1 MNEEWLV
8 DGRKIP
14 DEVMGYIRKIAVQAV
29 RENGQSPEV
38 VAKVLNFNRSC
49 IYEWLRRYDQ
59 GGYEALESGK
69 PPGAKPL
76 ITREMEGW
84 LEETVLSST
93 PVEHGYD
100 TNLWTRDILAEM
112 LKKEFGVSVS
122 GLSVSLHLR
131 KRGLSYQK
139 PSYRDLARDE
149 REVEHFVNDTFP
161 RIQRL
166 AGKMGADIG
175 FEDEAGIG
183 LMKRSG
189 RTWGRAGSTP
199 VVQVVMQ
206 RGGYNV
212 LSIVTPKGEMNYSV
226 TEESVNSERY
236 IEFLD
241 GLIHQRQRPLI
252 LIVDQAPF
260 HGSQKLRAWVRA
272 HRTRL
277 RIFFLPKCS
286 PELNPDEQV
295 WNEVKNNQIGKQP
308 IKNKRDLKQRLYSA
322 LRSLQRQSER
332 IRSFFQL
339 PDTLYASMNVR

>member
-14 DEVMGYIRKIAVQAV
+14 DEVMDYIRKIAVQAI
-29 RENGQSPEV
+29 RENGQSPEL

-49 IYEWLRRYDQ
+49 IYEWLKKYDE
-59 GGYEALESGK
+59 GGYEALESRK

-76 ITREMEGW
+76 ISREMEVW
-84 LEETVLSST
+84 LEERVLNST
-93 PVEHGYD
+93 PVQHGYD
-100 TNLWTRDILAEM
+100 TNLWTRDILAEL

-131 KRGLSYQK
+131 KLGLSYQK
-139 PSYRDLARDE
+139 PSYRDVARDE
-149 REVEHFVNDTFP
+149 QEVEHFVNDTFP

-166 AGKMGADIG
+166 ADKMGADIG

-183 LMKRSG
+183 LIKRSG
-189 RTWGRAGSTP
+189 RTWGRVGSTP
-199 VVQVVMQ
+199 VVQVVMP

-226 TEESVNSERY
+226 TEDSVNSEQY
-236 IEFLD
+236 IEFLN
-241 GLIHQRQRPLI
+241 GLIHGPERPLI

-260 HGSQKLRAWVRA
+260 HGSQKVREWVRA
-272 HRTRL
+272 HRSRL
-277 RIFFLPKCS
+277 RIFFLPKRS

-295 WNEVKNNQIGKQP
+295 WNEIKNNKLGKQP
-308 IKNKRDLKQRLYSA
+308 IKNKRDLKKRLYSA
-322 LRSLQRQSER
+322 LRSLQRHSQR

-339 PDTLYASMNVR
+339 PDTLYASTNVC

>member
-14 DEVMGYIRKIAVQAV
+14 DEVMDYIRKIAVQAV
-29 RENGQSPEV
+29 RENGHSPEV

-49 IYEWLRRYDQ
+49 IYEWLKRYDE
-59 GGYEALESGK
+59 GGYEALESRK

-84 LEETVLSST
+84 LEETVLNST
-93 PVEHGYD
+93 PVQHGYD

-131 KRGLSYQK
+131 KLGLSYQK
-139 PSYRDLARDE
+139 PSYRDVARDE
-149 REVEHFVNDTFP
+149 QEVEHFVSDTFP

-166 AGKMGADIG
+166 ADKMGADIG

-183 LMKRSG
+183 LMRRSG
-189 RTWGRAGSTP
+189 RTWGRVGSTP

-212 LSIVTPKGEMNYSV
+212 LSIVTPQGKMNYSV
-226 TEESVNSERY
+226 TEESVNSQRY
-236 IEFLD
+236 IEFLGD
-241 GLIHQRQRPLI
+241 LIHGRERPLI

-260 HGSQKLRAWVRA
+260 HGSQKVRKWVRA

-286 PELNPDEQV
+286 PDLNPDEQV
-295 WNEVKNNQIGKQP
+295 WNEIKNNKVGKQP

-339 PDTLYASMNVR
+339 PDTLYASMNVC

>member
-49 IYEWLRRYDQ
+49 IYDWLKRYDE
-59 GGYEALESGK
+59 GGYEALESRK
-69 PPGAKPL
+69 PPGAKPV

-84 LEETVLSST
+84 LEETVLNST
-93 PVEHGYD
+93 PVQHGYD
-100 TNLWTRDILAEM
+100 TNLWTRDILAEL
-112 LKKEFGVSVS
+112 LKKEFGGSVS

-131 KRGLSYQK
+131 KLNLSYQK
-139 PSYRDLARDE
+139 PCYRDVARDE
-149 REVEHFVNDTFP
+149 QEVEHFLNDTFP
-161 RIQRL
+161 RIHRL
-166 AGKMGADIG
+166 ADKMGADIG
-175 FEDEAGIG
+175 FEDEAGMG
-183 LMKRSG
+183 LMRRSG

-226 TEESVNSERY
+226 TEDSVNSQRY
-236 IEFLD
+236 IKFLND
-241 GLIHQRQRPLI
+241 LIHGRERPLI

-260 HGSQKLRAWVRA
+260 HGSQKVRKWVRA
-272 HRTRL
+272 HRSRL

-295 WNEVKNNQIGKQP
+295 WNEMRMSTCTGP
-308 IKNKRDLKQRLYSA
+308 
-322 LRSLQRQSER
+322 
-332 IRSFFQL
+332 
-339 PDTLYASMNVR
+339 T